1 MVRQFRQALDLA
13 QTVDIA
19 QAKDVILAGL
29 TTHMTTNAVTVESLA
44 TMLLVHTIRITI
56 TTDKV
61 R

>member
-29 TTHMTTNAVTVESLA
+29 TTHMTTNAVTAESLA

>member
-29 TTHMTTNAVTVESLA
+29 TTHMTTSAVTAESLA

>member
-1 MVRQFRQALDLA
+1 MVRQFRQALGLA
-13 QTVDIA
+13 LIADIA

-29 TTHMTTNAVTVESLA
+29 TTHMTTNAVTAESLA

>member
-1 MVRQFRQALDLA
+1 MVRQFRQALGLA

-29 TTHMTTNAVTVESLA
+29 TTHMTTNAVTAESLA